1 MYRGMPKRDSGP
13 YAAAQRQH
21 AAWEKDG
28 VTVVTRPLQTRAAGV
43 REKGIDVELALDFFI
58 GAIDGAYD
66 IGIIFSHDTDLIPAI
81 EKVRDPVRNLNV
93 TVETAAW
100 CTSSGQAF
108 QLVKGQGVWCH
119 RLDERAYESARDR
132 NNYTRKL

>member
-21 AAWEKDG
+21 AVWEKDG
-28 VTVVTRPLQTRAAGV
+28 VTVVTRPLQAGVGGV
-43 REKGIDVELALDFFI
+43 REKGIDVELALDFVI
-58 GAIDGAYD
+58 GAIYSNYD

-81 EKVRDPVRNLNV
+81 EKVCDPVRNLNV

-100 CTSSGQAF
+100 WAPPGQTF

-119 RLDERAYESARDR
+119 RLDKQAYESVRDW